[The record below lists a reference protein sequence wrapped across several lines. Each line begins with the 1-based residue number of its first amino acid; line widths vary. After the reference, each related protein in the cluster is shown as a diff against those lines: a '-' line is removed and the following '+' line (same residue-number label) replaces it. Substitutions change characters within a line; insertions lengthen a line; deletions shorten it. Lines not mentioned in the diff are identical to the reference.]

1 MGMSPHTQI
10 HAPAAELSRTFVETW
25 ASGDAAAIG
34 ALVTDDIDYA
44 GPLNEAHGRDEYLD
58 VIAGFI
64 GQVDGAEVL
73 HVATDDDGDGA
84 AIFYA
89 VSTSTAGRLNV
100 GQHLRFADDGRLAW
114 TRLIF
119 DTFPVRGG

>member
-1 MGMSPHTQI
+1 MSMSQHTQI
-10 HAPAAELSRTFVETW
+10 HSPAELARTFVTTW
-25 ASGDAAAIG
+25 ASGDAAALG

-44 GPLNEAHGRDEYLD
+44 GPLNRAQGRDEYLD
-58 VIAGFI
+58 VVAGFI
-64 GQVDGAEVL
+64 GLVEDVEVL

-84 AIFYA
+84 VIFYFA
-89 VSTSTAGRLNV
+89 ATETAGRLPV
-100 GQHLRFADDGRLAW
+100 AQHLRFADDGRLAW